1 MVWTVTEGPQ
11 REAAAYDEK
20 VVGSLTY
27 IDNLLDHST
36 TRPLDHSTTR
46 PLDHSRAVAYEIS
59 NQSIRK

>member
-46 PLDHSRAVAYEIS
+46 PLEGSRI
-59 NQSIRK
+59 

>member
-1 MVWTVTEGPQ
+1 MVWTVTKDPQ

-20 VVGSLTY
+20 VVGNLTY

-36 TRPLDHSTTR
+36 TRV
-46 PLDHSRAVAYEIS
+46 AVAYEIS